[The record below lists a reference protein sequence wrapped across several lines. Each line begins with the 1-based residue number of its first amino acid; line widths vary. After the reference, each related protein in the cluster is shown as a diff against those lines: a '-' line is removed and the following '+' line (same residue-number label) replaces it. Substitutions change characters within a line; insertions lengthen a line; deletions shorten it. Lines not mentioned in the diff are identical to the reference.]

1 MFYDCFNKNGAKD
14 FIEILLSL
22 PLSMAMEWTNNHDI
36 ALAWEVLLLEPYRYK
51 ARTVERG
58 KVRQKNSRQPQFARC
73 IEVSC
78 HKEIGE
84 GESEAKCG
92 RSRLFTRNSVI
103 HSESAISSMS
113 NLSYSSYGN
122 SKFFEKLQS

>member
-1 MFYDCFNKNGAKD
+1 MK
-14 FIEILLSL
+14 
-22 PLSMAMEWTNNHDI
+22 WTNNHDI
-36 ALAWEVLLLEPYRYK
+36 ALARVVLLLEPYRYK

-58 KVRQKNSRQPQFARC
+58 KVWQKIADKFARC

-84 GESEAKCG
+84 GASEAKCG
-92 RSRLFTRNSVI
+92 RSRLFTRNSAI

-113 NLSYSSYGN
+113 NLSV
-122 SKFFEKLQS
+122 L

>member
-1 MFYDCFNKNGAKD
+1 
-14 FIEILLSL
+14 
-22 PLSMAMEWTNNHDI
+22 MAMEWTSNHDI
-36 ALAWEVLLLEPYRYK
+36 ALAREVLFILEPYRYK

-58 KVRQKNSRQPQFARC
+58 KVWQKIADNLNSHAY
-73 IEVSC
+73 EVSC

-84 GESEAKCG
+84 GASEAKCG
-92 RSRLFTRNSVI
+92 RSRLFTRNSAI

-113 NLSYSSYGN
+113 NLSYSSYGS